1 MEFEQPAVKPAN
13 QANYSATPEIAEAM
27 TPKISQRGYEL
38 ALVHFNHVEQ
48 QVALATTTAGLIV
61 AADALLLGAY
71 VSVSKD
77 YKTFST
83 LGATFPGIVFL
94 LAGALI
100 VAGLSC
106 ALVAVHPNIKLF
118 GKGKIECTVFRMGGW
133 SNFRRL

>member
-1 MEFEQPAVKPAN
+1 VEFEQPAVKPAN

-83 LGATFPGIVFL
+83 LGATFPGIVFM

-118 GKGKIECTVFRMGGW
+118 GKGKIECTVFWMGGW
-133 SNFRRL
+133 SNFRSL